1 MYSKM
6 GISSGAIEK
15 YKIIGAGVRN
25 AGCSIC
31 GSSDRDRLV
40 FLYLR
45 DVLKLFERKDR
56 PKILHIAPEKSISTK
71 FKDLKNIDYIMGDNF
86 AEGYLYNE
94 NVKKM
99 DLCDLPFRDS
109 YFDLII
115 CNHVL
120 EHIHADK
127 KAMKEIYRVLNLNGI
142 SILQVPVSRVIKNTI
157 EDNEVLDQ
165 TKRLEYYGQSDH
177 VRIYEEKEYLERLKN
192 CGFSIE
198 EVKLTLTDKD
208 YIRYGLNKEEKLYI
222 GTKN

>member
-6 GISSGAIEK
+6 GVPSEAAEK
-15 YKIIGAGVRN
+15 FKIIGAGVRN

-45 DVLKLFERKDR
+45 DNLKIFHKTK
-56 PKILHIAPEKSISTK
+56 PFKILHIAPEKSISTIL
-71 FKDLKNIDYIMGDNF
+71 KDLKNIDYIMGDKF
-86 AEGYLYNE
+86 ATGYLYNE
-94 NVKKM
+94 DVKNM
-99 DLCDLPFRDS
+99 DLCDLPFIDN

-120 EHIHADK
+120 EHIQADK

-142 SILQVPVSRVIKNTI
+142 SILQVPVSRVIKGTI
-157 EDNEVLDQ
+157 EYNEVLDPQ
-165 TKRLEYYGQSDH
+165 KRLEYYGQGDH
-177 VRIYEEKEYLERLKN
+177 VRIYEEKEYLQRLKS

-198 EVKLTLTDKD
+198 EVKLILTDKD
-208 YIRYGLNKEEKLYI
+208 YTRYGLNREEKLYI